1 MSDPFANFASSTSS
15 PGTVGRIITPGASD
29 IIPTPKSIVTL
40 TAGNVTLVPVGNAP
54 AVTLAFVDLPAG
66 WVCPYRVR
74 RVTAATATVA
84 TIEG

>member
-1 MSDPFANFASSTSS
+1 MSDFYSSS
-15 PGTVGRIITPGASD
+15 PPSATTPGTIGQIITPGATD
-29 IIPTPKSIVTL
+29 LNPTAKSIVTL
-40 TAGNVTLVPVGNAP
+40 TSGNVTLVPVGNAP
-54 AVTLAFVDLPAG
+54 SDTLAFVDLPSG